1 LYIKYV
7 ELQNYRN
14 YESVKIDLNK
24 NINIFVGNNAQGKTN
39 MLEAIFVCA
48 FGKSFRTNREKELI
62 RFDRDYFSIKSV
74 IQKENRE
81 MDIRI
86 IQSKDNKKGI
96 KVNGIGLKKTSQLI
110 GKINVVLFSP
120 EDLRLITE
128 GPAERRKFLDR
139 ELSHMSTSYCMK
151 LIEYNKVLSSR
162 NKILKS
168 LRFENKFKDTLEIWD
183 DKLVKLGYDLIKKRL
198 EFIERLNIISQK
210 NHKKI
215 TSGKEEISIRYLSNI
230 NTENID
236 KYDKI
241 YMEFK
246 SKLSERLENDIA
258 KGFTSVGPHRDDFEI
273 MINDI
278 DVRKFGSQ
286 GQKRSVAL
294 SIKLSEI
301 DIIREETGE
310 YPVLLLDDVMSE
322 LDYNRQNQIV
332 KEFEHVQTVIT
343 TTEISGILKESLK
356 DASVF
361 SIHDGKVI

>member
-1 LYIKYV
+1 MYIKYV

-62 RFDRDYFSIKSV
+62 RFNSEYFSIKSL
-74 IQKENRE
+74 IQKEDRE
-81 MDIRI
+81 IDIRI

-168 LRFENKFKDTLEIWD
+168 LREGNKFRDTLEIWD
-183 DKLVKLGYDLIKKRL
+183 DKLVQLGYDIIKKRI
-198 EFIERLNIISQK
+198 EFIERLNIISRK

-215 TSGKEEISIRYLSNI
+215 TSGKEEISIGYLSNI
-230 NTENID
+230 HTENID

-246 SKLSERLENDIA
+246 SKLSERLTNDIV

-273 MINDI
+273 MINEI

-301 DIIREETGE
+301 DIIKEETGE

-361 SIHDGKVI
+361 NIHDGKVI